1 MRTIIGS
8 ASIIDMMLL
17 IIDINKGIEIQTA
30 ECMILGELIGLKVIV
45 ALNKIDV
52 IKDGQKEKIQAKVES
67 SPGLRRS
74 EQDLRQDPVF
84 PAAEGD

>member
-67 SPGLRRS
+67 SPGLHRP
-74 EQDLRQDPVF
+74 EQDLRQDPLL